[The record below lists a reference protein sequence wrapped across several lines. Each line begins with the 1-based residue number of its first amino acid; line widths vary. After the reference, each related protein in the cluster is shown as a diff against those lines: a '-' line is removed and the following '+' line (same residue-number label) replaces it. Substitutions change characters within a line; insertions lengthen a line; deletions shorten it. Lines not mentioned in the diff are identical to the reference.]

1 MKHNNTKNQAIK
13 RKFVNREVIYCVS
26 SLIYELGR
34 NPDCFDNSVYFYDE
48 ILDICSKPDYEE
60 AVRYADSLHVIYS
73 NYFGGFVWV
82 DRENHTISEPF
93 DTEAE
98 AYDNCCYENSLD
110 PEYIEAYEHW
120 IVTDWLAKKL
130 EAHGEMVGDI
140 FGLTIWGRTCSGQA
154 ILLDYVISKICEEL
168 EILEGQKNEWKV

>member
-1 MKHNNTKNQAIK
+1 MNHNSTKNQAIK

-26 SLIYELGR
+26 SLIHELAK
-34 NPDCFDNSVYFYDE
+34 NPECFDNSDYYYDE

-60 AVRYADSLHVIYS
+60 AVRDTDNLHVMYS

-82 DRENHTISEPF
+82 DREAHTVAEVFSTE
-93 DTEAE
+93 TEAYE
-98 AYDNCCYENSLD
+98 DCCFENNLD

-120 IVTDWLAKKL
+120 LVTNWLAEKL

-140 FGLTIWGRTCSGQA
+140 LGLTIWGRTCTGQA
-154 ILLDYVISKICEEL
+154 ILLDYVISKICEDL
-168 EILEGQKNEWKV
+168 EILEGQKYEWKV